1 MQFRD
6 LCPPGQACR
15 IKATDTV
22 AETPVTRSAPY
33 TGQALPRREDPRLL
47 RGEVRYAGDIHLPG
61 ALHLAFLR
69 SPYASGQLV
78 ACDTS
83 AARAMPGVAAV
94 LGVADLGALGGL
106 QVNPVLPLDHATP
119 YPILAGDTVSALGQP
134 IAAVLA
140 ETPDQ
145 ALDAVEEISAEI
157 EETPAPPPELL
168 AMQHWQSG
176 DAAVEF
182 ARAAHVVAVR
192 VAHPRLAPSPMEPR
206 AIAVLPEGGGLT
218 VWLSTQT
225 PHRAR
230 ADLARILSLDPAQLR
245 VIARDVGGAFGMKAS
260 LYPEE
265 VLAVWAAHHLGRPVR
280 WTASRS
286 EEFLSATHGRGVKRR
301 PACH

>member
-1 MQFRD
+1 M
-6 LCPPGQACR
+6 
-15 IKATDTV
+15 
-22 AETPVTRSAPY
+22 TRSAPY

-119 YPILAGDTVSALGQP
+119 YPILAGDTVSAVGQP

-157 EETPAPPPELL
+157 EETPAPPPNY
-168 AMQHWQSG
+168 WPCNTG
-176 DAAVEF
+176 
-182 ARAAHVVAVR
+182 RAAMRRWNSPA
-192 VAHPRLAPSPMEPR
+192 PRMWSRSGSPIPALPPARWSRAPSPSCPR
-206 AIAVLPEGGGLT
+206 A
-218 VWLSTQT
+218 
-225 PHRAR
+225 
-230 ADLARILSLDPAQLR
+230 
-245 VIARDVGGAFGMKAS
+245 
-260 LYPEE
+260 
-265 VLAVWAAHHLGRPVR
+265 AA
-280 WTASRS
+280 
-286 EEFLSATHGRGVKRR
+286 
-301 PACH
+301 